1 MLWCP
6 LELPQRGNS
15 NGHQDMVDL
24 KIGERFYMIV
34 INYVSL
40 TVALNVFN
48 WDQLWQ
54 LMTD

>member
-1 MLWCP
+1 
-6 LELPQRGNS
+6 
-15 NGHQDMVDL
+15 MVSVGIASERQFQWTQQHMICL
-24 KIGERFYMIV
+24 RIGERIYMIV

-40 TVALNVFN
+40 TIALNVFN